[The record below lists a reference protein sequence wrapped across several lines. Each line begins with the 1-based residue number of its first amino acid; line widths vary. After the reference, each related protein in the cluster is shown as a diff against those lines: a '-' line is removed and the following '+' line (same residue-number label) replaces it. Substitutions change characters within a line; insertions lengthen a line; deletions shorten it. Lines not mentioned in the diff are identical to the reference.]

1 VLLQVG
7 LEPNPELTR
16 MGVPSVF
23 KYIKSE
29 DDRKVVELVISQQVF
44 QRSYIAP
51 PALPAEQLATLR
63 SAFDATM
70 SDPQFREDADK
81 LRIDVSP
88 LPGGKVQELVQK
100 LYATPKDI
108 VLRARQAISP

>member
-1 VLLQVG
+1 
-7 LEPNPELTR
+7 
-16 MGVPSVF
+16 
-23 KYIKSE
+23 
-29 DDRKVVELVISQQVF
+29 VVELVISQQVF

-51 PALPAEQLATLR
+51 PGMPAEQLATLR
-63 SAFDATM
+63 AAFDATM
-70 SDPQFREDADK
+70 SDTQFLEDADK
-81 LRIDVSP
+81 LRIDISP

>member
-1 VLLQVG
+1 
-7 LEPNPELTR
+7 

-23 KYIKSE
+23 KYVKNE

-51 PALPAEQLATLR
+51 PGLPAEQLGMLR

-70 SDPQFREDADK
+70 SDKQFLDDAEKARLD
-81 LRIDVSP
+81 ISP
-88 LPGGKVQELVQK
+88 LSGTRCRTWCRSS
-100 LYATPKDI
+100 TP
-108 VLRARQAISP
+108 RRRT